1 VNASQLY
8 RAAALSLV
16 LGGLLVALGEL
27 IEPVGG
33 NAKALV
39 ANGLYYPSTAAILIG
54 GLLFIAG
61 WPAVYLRQRGP
72 AGLLGLAGM
81 LLVLG
86 AGALV
91 TLAISLIRLLVGPWL
106 TTLSISDSALQ
117 AGPPALGTY
126 FLAVGLLAT
135 LGGVIFAIAVIRA
148 RSFSRVVGVGFLALV
163 IVNLVISALSL
174 PGLLGNLGLIAY
186 MLGIAWFGVE
196 LYRSVGTESIKP

>member
-1 VNASQLY
+1 VNASRLY

-27 IEPVGG
+27 IEPVGD
-33 NAKALV
+33 KPQALV
-39 ANGLYYPSTAAILIG
+39 ASGLYYPSAAAILIG

-72 AGLLGLAGM
+72 AGILGLIGM

-91 TLAISLIRLLVGPWL
+91 TLGISLIRLLIGPWL

-135 LGGVIFAIAVIRA
+135 AGGVLFAIATIRA
-148 RSFSRVVGVGFLALV
+148 RSFSRLVAFGFLA
-163 IVNLVISALSL
+163 SS
-174 PGLLGNLGLIAY
+174 
-186 MLGIAWFGVE
+186 
-196 LYRSVGTESIKP
+196 SSTS